1 MFEHMTKYKVY
12 SYLVGIFCACIIMS
26 NILGVKPLKIGWI
39 MLPCS
44 ILVFP
49 ILFIVND
56 ILSEIYG
63 FKMTKN
69 IVYLGFILNIV
80 AIIFY
85 MIAIYLPSN
94 SPIASSFASVL
105 VVTPRLFLAGLCSYM
120 AGNLLNSY
128 VLVKLKKKYPNQLF
142 VRCVSSTFLGEA
154 TDSLI
159 FITVGFIGTID
170 FSAIL
175 VMICCQIVFKT
186 LYEIVAYPITRK
198 VIVKMRSLDDGEL
211 KGLI

>member
-1 MFEHMTKYKVY
+1 MTKYKVY

>member
-1 MFEHMTKYKVY
+1 MLEHMTKYKVY
-12 SYLVGIFCACIIMS
+12 SYLVGVFCACIIMS

-69 IVYLGFILNIV
+69 VVYLGFILNILAV
-80 AIIFY
+80 IFY
-85 MIAIYLPSN
+85 VIAIYLPSN
-94 SPIASSFASVL
+94 SPVSSSFAMVL
-105 VVTPRLFLAGLCSYM
+105 ATTPRLFFAGLCSYLT
-120 AGNLLNSY
+120 GNLLNSY
-128 VLVKLKKKYPNQLF
+128 VLVKLKSKYYDKLF
-142 VRCVSSTFLGEA
+142 VRCVSSTVVGEA

-159 FITVGFIGTID
+159 FITVAFIGTMPI
-170 FSAIL
+170 FAIL
-175 VMICCQIVFKT
+175 TMICCQVIFKT
-186 LYEIVAYPITRK
+186 VYEIIAYPVTRK
-198 VIVKMRSLDDGEL
+198 VILKIRLLDDGEL

>member
-1 MFEHMTKYKVY
+1 MTKYKVY
-12 SYLVGIFCACIIMS
+12 SYLAGIFCACIIMS

-159 FITVGFIGTID
+159 FITVGFIGTMD